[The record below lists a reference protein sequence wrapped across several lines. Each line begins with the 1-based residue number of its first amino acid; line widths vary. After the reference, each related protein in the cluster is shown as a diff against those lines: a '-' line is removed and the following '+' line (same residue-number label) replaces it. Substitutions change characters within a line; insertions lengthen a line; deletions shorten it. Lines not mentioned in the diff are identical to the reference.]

1 MRIVLLSPTYPPD
14 VGGLATSA
22 QRLARMLAAAGH
34 HVHVIAPTSSSAPG
48 QIARSVDSGVT
59 VSRFGTHRRTAD
71 TLAEW
76 FRLVV
81 AAHAEQ
87 PFDLLHAYF
96 VTEAGFVAT
105 YAGRYLGLPSVV
117 SARGND
123 LDRAVFDPARAAH
136 TLHALQHAS
145 TITAN
150 SHELVRQAEALAPG
164 RTATLIPNGVDTTLF
179 TPLSATESTES
190 TENILHHHG
199 PSETSVSSVAKNTAR
214 IGFVG
219 EARAK
224 KGLAPLLLAFREVA
238 QARPAALMLIGGVR
252 TGDDESLVAIFQKQH
267 PDLPLVVVPYMPHDA
282 LPAYYR
288 ALDVLVLP
296 SLQDGLP
303 NALLEGMACG
313 CAVVASTAGGIP
325 DVLRHGENGLL
336 VPPRDSPA
344 LAAAITQLLNDPD
357 ERSRLGRAA
366 RATVLRDFSPEQ
378 ELQRN
383 LAVYRAVMQ
392 R

>member
-1 MRIVLLSPTYPPD
+1 MRIALLSPTYPPD

-22 QRLARMLAAAGH
+22 ERLARMLTAAGQ
-34 HVHVIAPTSSSAPG
+34 HVHVVVPTGSLAPG
-48 QIARSVDSGVT
+48 QGAHSSDGNLTI
-59 VSRFGTHRRTAD
+59 SRFGAQRRTAD

-76 FRLVV
+76 FRLIV

-96 VTEAGFVAT
+96 VTVAGFVAT

-123 LDRAVFDPARAAH
+123 LDRAVFDPAKAAH

-145 TITAN
+145 AITAN
-150 SHELVRQAEALAPG
+150 SRELVRQAEALAPG

-179 TPLSATESTES
+179 TPLSATENTEN
-190 TENILHHHG
+190 TENILNQHAS
-199 PSETSVSSVAKNTAR
+199 SEASVSSVAKNAAR

-238 QARPAALMLIGGVR
+238 QTRPAALMLIGGVR
-252 TGDDESLVAIFQKQH
+252 AGDDESLVTIFQKQN
-267 PDLPLVVVPYMPHDA
+267 PDLPLIVTPYMPHDA

-288 ALDVLVLP
+288 ALDVLALP

-336 VPPRDSPA
+336 VPPRDSTA
-344 LAAAITQLLNDPD
+344 LAFAITTLLDDPA
-357 ERSRLGRAA
+357 ERARLGENA
-366 RATVLRDFSPEQ
+366 RATVLRDYAPEQ
-378 ELQRN
+378 ELERN
-383 LAVYRAVMQ
+383 LAVYRQIM
-392 R
+392 

>member
-1 MRIVLLSPTYPPD
+1 MRIALLSPTYPPD

-22 QRLARMLAAAGH
+22 ERLARMLTGAEH
-34 HVHVIAPTSSSAPG
+34 DVHVIAPTSSSAPG
-48 QIARSVDSGVT
+48 QVARSADGNLMI
-59 VSRFGTHRRTAD
+59 SRFGAHRRTAD

-96 VTEAGFVAT
+96 VTDAGFVAN
-105 YAGRYLGLPSVV
+105 YAGHYLGLPSVV

-136 TLHALQHAS
+136 ALHALQHAS
-145 TITAN
+145 AITAN
-150 SHELVRQAEALAPG
+150 SRALVQQAEALAPG

-179 TPLSATESTES
+179 TAKSATDAEVKES
-190 TENILHHHG
+190 IFA
-199 PSETSVSSVAKNTAR
+199 PFASSAVKGVPI

-238 QARPAALMLIGGVR
+238 RTRPAALMLIGGVR
-252 TGDDESLVAIFQKQH
+252 AGDDESLVTIFQKQN
-267 PDLPLVVVPYMPHDA
+267 PDLPLVVVTYMPHDA
-282 LPAYYR
+282 LPAYYH

-313 CAVVASTAGGIP
+313 CAIVASTAGGIP

-336 VPPRDSPA
+336 VPPRDSAA
-344 LAAAITQLLNDPD
+344 LATAITELLDNPE
-357 ERSRLGRAA
+357 ERARLGENARAA
-366 RATVLRDFSPEQ
+366 VLRDFAPEQ

-383 LAVYRAVMQ
+383 LALYRQIMQ
-392 R
+392 